1 MPQVPVYNL
10 EGKQVDTIDLNDKI
24 FAAPIKEIAIHQAAV
39 RQLAN
44 RRQGN
49 AATKTRAAVSGGGS
63 KPWRQKGTGRAR
75 QGSTR
80 APQWRH
86 VGVVFG
92 PHPRDYTQDM
102 PRKARRAAVRS
113 LLTSKVTENR
123 LRVLDQL
130 QLEEGKTKRVV
141 ALLSALNV
149 EGKALISLGAND
161 ENTVRAARNLPGIKT
176 LPAANLNALDLL
188 DYDNLILTR
197 EGIDV
202 LERFLA

>member
-1 MPQVPVYNL
+1 
-10 EGKQVDTIDLNDKI
+10 
-24 FAAPIKEIAIHQAAV
+24 
-39 RQLAN
+39 
-44 RRQGN
+44 
-49 AATKTRAAVSGGGS
+49 VSGGGS

-86 VGVVFG
+86 GGVVFG
-92 PHPRDYTQDM
+92 PHPRDYGQEM

-113 LLTSKVTENR
+113 LLTTKVNDNQ

-130 QLEEGKTKRVV
+130 TLEEGKTKLVV
-141 ALLSALNV
+141 ALLRALNI
-149 EGKALISLGAND
+149 EGKALLSMGTND
-161 ENTVRAARNLPGIKT
+161 ANTVRAARNIPTVKA

-188 DYDNLILTR
+188 KYDTLILTKD
-197 EGIDV
+197 GIDV

>member
-1 MPQVPVYNL
+1 MMQVPVYNMAG
-10 EGKQVDTIDLNDKI
+10 EVVDNIELNEKI
-24 FAAPIKEIAIHQAAV
+24 FAAPMKQVAVHQAAV

-44 RRQGN
+44 RRQGT
-49 AATKTRAAVSGGGS
+49 ADTRTRGEVAGGGH

-86 VGVVFG
+86 GGVVFG
-92 PHPRDYTQDM
+92 PHPRDYRQAM

-113 LLTSKVTENR
+113 LLASKVAEDR

-130 QLEEGKTKRVV
+130 HFESFKTKNMVGMLKALSIHGKTLVSMGT
-141 ALLSALNV
+141 A
-149 EGKALISLGAND
+149 D
-161 ENTVRAARNLPGIKT
+161 ENAIRSAENVPMVRTI
-176 LPAANLNALDLL
+176 PAANLNVLDLL
-188 DYDNLILTR
+188 NYDHLILTR
-197 EGIDV
+197 DGIDV

>member
-1 MPQVPVYNL
+1 MPQVPVYDMA
-10 EGKQVDTIDLNDKI
+10 GKVVDQIDLNDKI
-24 FAAPIKEIAIHQAAV
+24 FAAPIKEESIRQAAL

-44 RRQGN
+44 ARQGT
-49 AATKTRAAVSGGGS
+49 ASTKTRSTVSGGNS

-86 VGVVFG
+86 GGIVFG
-92 PHPRDYTQDM
+92 PHPRDYRQEM

-113 LLTSKVTENR
+113 LLTSKVNENR
-123 LRVLDQL
+123 LTVLDQL
-130 QLEEGKTKRVV
+130 QLEEGKTKQVV

-149 EGKALISLGAND
+149 QGKALISMGSSD
-161 ENTVRAARNLPGIKT
+161 ENTVRAARNIPTVKT

-188 DYDNLILTR
+188 NYDHLILTK

-202 LERFLA
+202 LEKFLA

>member
-86 VGVVFG
+86 GGVVFG

>member
-1 MPQVPVYNL
+1 MPQVPVYNI

-24 FAAPIKEIAIHQAAV
+24 FAAPIKEVAIHQAAV

-44 RRQGN
+44 LRQGS
-49 AATKTRAAVSGGGS
+49 ASTKTRAAVAGGGA

-86 VGVVFG
+86 GGVVFG
-92 PHPRDYTQDM
+92 PHPRDYRQDM

-113 LLTSKVTENR
+113 LLTTKVNENR

-130 QLEEGKTKRVV
+130 QLAEGKTKRVV
-141 ALLSALNV
+141 ALLSALQI
-149 EGKALISLGAND
+149 EGKALISLGTSD
-161 ENTVRAARNLPGIKT
+161 ENTVRAARNLPTVKAI
-176 LPAANLNALDLL
+176 PAANLNALDLL
-188 DYDNLILTR
+188 NYDNLILTR
-197 EGIDV
+197 EGIDI

>member
-1 MPQVPVYNL
+1 MPQVPVYNMAG
-10 EGKQVDTIDLNDKI
+10 EQIDTIDLNERI
-24 FAAPIKEIAIHQAAV
+24 FAAPMKEAAVHQAAV

-44 RRQGN
+44 LRQGT
-49 AATKTRAAVSGGGS
+49 ASTKTRANVSGGGS

-86 VGVVFG
+86 GGIVFG
-92 PHPRDYTQDM
+92 PHPRDYSQDM

-113 LLTSKVTENR
+113 LLTTKVNDNQ

-130 QLEEGKTKRVV
+130 TLEEGKTKRVV
-141 ALLSALNV
+141 ALLKALNI
-149 EGKALISLGAND
+149 EGKALLSMGTSD
-161 ENTVRAARNLPGIKT
+161 VNTVRAARNIPTVKA

-188 DYDNLILTR
+188 RYDTLILTKD
-197 EGIDV
+197 GIDV

>member
-1 MPQVPVYNL
+1 MPQVPVFNL

-24 FAAPIKEIAIHQAAV
+24 FAAPIKEVAIHQAAV

-44 RRQGN
+44 RRQGT
-49 AATKTRAAVSGGGS
+49 ASTKTRAAVSGGGA

-86 VGVVFG
+86 GGVVFG
-92 PHPRDYTQDM
+92 PHPRDYRQEM

-113 LLTSKVTENR
+113 MLTSKVTENR
-123 LRVLDQL
+123 IWVLDQL

-149 EGKALISLGAND
+149 TGKALISLGSHD
-161 ENTVRAARNLPGIKT
+161 ENTVRAARNLPGVKT

-197 EGIDV
+197 EGVDV

>member
-1 MPQVPVYNL
+1 MS
-10 EGKQVDTIDLNDKI
+10 GAQVDTIDLNDTI
-24 FAAPIKEIAIHQAAV
+24 FAAPLKEVAIHQAATM
-39 RQLAN
+39 QMAN
-44 RRQGN
+44 QRQGT

-86 VGVVFG
+86 GGIVFG
-92 PHPRDYTQDM
+92 PHPRDYRQEM

-113 LLTSKVTENR
+113 LLTTKVNENQ

-130 QLEEGKTKRVV
+130 TLDEGKTKHVAALLKALNIGGK
-141 ALLSALNV
+141 ALLSM
-149 EGKALISLGAND
+149 GASD
-161 ENTVRAARNLPGIKT
+161 ANTVRAARNIPTVKT
-176 LPAANLNALDLL
+176 LPAANLNTLDLL
-188 DYDNLILTR
+188 NYDTLILTKD
-197 EGIDV
+197 GIDV

>member
-1 MPQVPVYNL
+1 MPQVPVFNL

-24 FAAPIKEIAIHQAAV
+24 FAAPIKEVTIHQAAV

-44 RRQGN
+44 QRQGTH
-49 AATKTRAAVSGGGS
+49 ATKTRSLVSGGGS

-86 VGVVFG
+86 GGIVFG
-92 PHPRDYTQDM
+92 PHPRDYRQDM
-102 PRKARRAAVRS
+102 PRKMRRAAVRS
-113 LLTSKVTENR
+113 LLTTKVTENR

-130 QLEEGKTKRVV
+130 QLDEGKTKRVV
-141 ALLSALNV
+141 ALLTALNV
-149 EGKALISLGAND
+149 EGKALISLGSPD
-161 ENTVRAARNLPGIKT
+161 ENTVRAARNLPGVKT

-188 DYDNLILTR
+188 NYDNLILTR

>member
-1 MPQVPVYNL
+1 MPRVPVYNMAG
-10 EGKQVDTIDLNDKI
+10 EIVDNVDLNDKI
-24 FAAPIKEIAIHQAAV
+24 FAAPIKEVAIHQAAT
-39 RQLAN
+39 RQMAN
-44 RRQGN
+44 LRQGTH
-49 AATKTRAAVSGGGS
+49 ATKTRAAVSGGGS

-86 VGVVFG
+86 GGIVFG
-92 PHPRDYTQDM
+92 PQPRSYRQSM

-130 QLEEGKTKRVV
+130 ALDEGKTKRVV
-141 ALLSALNV
+141 ALLKALQV
-149 EGKALISLGAND
+149 EGKTLLTMGACD
-161 ENTVRAARNLPGIKT
+161 VNTVRASRNLPGVKT

-188 DYDNLILTR
+188 NYDHLILTR

>member
-24 FAAPIKEIAIHQAAV
+24 FAAPIKEVAIHQAAV

-86 VGVVFG
+86 GGIVFG
-92 PHPRDYTQDM
+92 PHPRDYSQDM

-113 LLTSKVTENR
+113 LLTTKVTENR

-130 QLEEGKTKRVV
+130 QLDEGKTKRVV
-141 ALLSALNV
+141 ALLGALNV
-149 EGKALISLGAND
+149 EGKAIISMGAND
-161 ENTVRAARNLPGIKT
+161 ENTVRAARNIPGVKT
-176 LPAANLNALDLL
+176 MPAANLNALDLL
-188 DYDNLILTR
+188 DYDTLILTR
-197 EGIDV
+197 EGIDI

>member
-10 EGKQVDTIDLNDKI
+10 EGQQVDTIDLNERI
-24 FAAPIKEIAIHQAAV
+24 FAAPIKEVAIHQAAV

-44 RRQGN
+44 RRQGT
-49 AATKTRAAVSGGGS
+49 AATKTRSAVSGGGS

-86 VGVVFG
+86 GGIVFG
-92 PHPRDYTQDM
+92 PHPRDYRQDM

-130 QLEEGKTKRVV
+130 QLGEGKTKRVV

-149 EGKALISLGAND
+149 QGKALISMGAND

-188 DYDNLILTR
+188 DYDTLILTR

>member
-1 MPQVPVYNL
+1 MPQVPVYDMA
-10 EGKQVDTIDLNDKI
+10 GKVIDQIDLNDKI
-24 FAAPIKEIAIHQAAV
+24 FAAPIQEVSIRQAAL

-44 RRQGN
+44 LRQGT
-49 AATKTRAAVSGGGS
+49 ASTKTRANVAGGGT

-86 VGVVFG
+86 GGIVFG
-92 PHPRDYTQDM
+92 PHPRDYRQDM

-113 LLTSKVTENR
+113 LLTTKVNENR

-141 ALLSALNV
+141 ALLGALNLD
-149 EGKALISLGAND
+149 GKALISMGTSD
-161 ENTVRAARNLPGIKT
+161 ENTVRAARNIPTVKT

-188 DYDNLILTR
+188 NYDNLILTR
-197 EGIDV
+197 ESIDV
-202 LERFLA
+202 LEKFLS

>member
-10 EGKQVDTIDLNDKI
+10 EGKQVDTIDLNEKI
-24 FAAPIKEIAIHQAAV
+24 FAAPIKEVAIHQAAV

-44 RRQGN
+44 RRQGT
-49 AATKTRAAVSGGGS
+49 ASTKTRAAVSGGGA

-86 VGVVFG
+86 GGVVFG
-92 PHPRDYTQDM
+92 PHPRDYRQDM

-149 EGKALISLGAND
+149 EGKALISMGAHD
-161 ENTVRAARNLPGIKT
+161 ENTVRAARNLPGVKT

-188 DYDNLILTR
+188 DYDTLILTR
-197 EGIDV
+197 EGVDV

>member
-1 MPQVPVYNL
+1 MA
-10 EGKQVDTIDLNDKI
+10 GKVIDQIDLNDKI
-24 FAAPIKEIAIHQAAV
+24 FAAPIQEVSIRQAAL

-44 RRQGN
+44 LRQGT
-49 AATKTRAAVSGGGS
+49 ASTKTRANVAGGGT

-86 VGVVFG
+86 GGIVFG
-92 PHPRDYTQDM
+92 PHPRDYRQDM

-113 LLTSKVTENR
+113 LLTTKVNENR

-141 ALLSALNV
+141 ALLGALNLD
-149 EGKALISLGAND
+149 GKALISMGTSD
-161 ENTVRAARNLPGIKT
+161 ENTVRAARNIPTVKT

-188 DYDNLILTR
+188 NYDNLILTR
-197 EGIDV
+197 ESIDV
-202 LERFLA
+202 LEKFLS

>member
-1 MPQVPVYNL
+1 MPQVPVFNL
-10 EGKQVDTIDLNDKI
+10 EGKQVDTIDLNDRI
-24 FAAPIKEIAIHQAAV
+24 FAAPIKEVAIHQAAV

-44 RRQGN
+44 RRQGT
-49 AATKTRAAVSGGGS
+49 ASTKTRAAVSGGGA

-86 VGVVFG
+86 GGVVFG
-92 PHPRDYTQDM
+92 PHPRDYRQEM

-113 LLTSKVTENR
+113 MLTSKVTENR
-123 LRVLDQL
+123 IWVLDQL

-149 EGKALISLGAND
+149 TGKALISLGSHD
-161 ENTVRAARNLPGIKT
+161 ENTVRAARNLPGVKT

-197 EGIDV
+197 EGVDV

>member
-1 MPQVPVYNL
+1 MAGEQI
-10 EGKQVDTIDLNDKI
+10 DTIDLNERI
-24 FAAPIKEIAIHQAAV
+24 FGAPMKEAAVHQAAV

-44 RRQGN
+44 LRQGT
-49 AATKTRAAVSGGGS
+49 ASTKTRANVSGGGS

-86 VGVVFG
+86 GGIVFG
-92 PHPRDYTQDM
+92 PHPRDYSQDM

-113 LLTSKVTENR
+113 LLTTKVNDNQ

-130 QLEEGKTKRVV
+130 TLEEGKTKRVV
-141 ALLSALNV
+141 ALLKALNI
-149 EGKALISLGAND
+149 EGKALLSMGTSD
-161 ENTVRAARNLPGIKT
+161 VNTVRAARNIPTVKA

-188 DYDNLILTR
+188 RYDTLILTKD
-197 EGIDV
+197 GIDV

>member
-1 MPQVPVYNL
+1 MPQVPVYNMA
-10 EGKQVDTIDLNDKI
+10 GKVIDQIDLNDKI
-24 FAAPIKEIAIHQAAV
+24 FAAPIKDQSIRQAAL

-44 RRQGN
+44 MRQGT
-49 AATKTRAAVSGGGS
+49 ASTKTRANVAGGGS

-86 VGVVFG
+86 GGIVFG
-92 PHPRDYTQDM
+92 PHPRDYRQEM

-123 LRVLDQL
+123 LWILDQL
-130 QLEEGKTKRVV
+130 QLEQGKTKGVV
-141 ALLSALNV
+141 ALLGALNV
-149 EGKALISLGAND
+149 EGKALITMGTSD
-161 ENTVRAARNLPGIKT
+161 ENTVRAARNIPTVKT
-176 LPAANLNALDLL
+176 VPAANLNALDLL
-188 DYDNLILTR
+188 NYDSLILTK

-202 LERFLA
+202 LEKFLA

>member
-1 MPQVPVYNL
+1 MPQVPVYNV
-10 EGKQVDTIDLNDKI
+10 EGKQVDTIDLNEKI
-24 FAAPIKEIAIHQAAV
+24 FAAPIHEVAIHQAAV

-44 RRQGN
+44 RRQGT
-49 AATKTRAAVSGGGS
+49 AATKTRSAVSGGGS

-86 VGVVFG
+86 GGIVFG

-113 LLTSKVTENR
+113 LLTTKVTENR

-141 ALLSALNV
+141 ALLGALNL
-149 EGKALISLGAND
+149 EGKALISMGASD
-161 ENTVRAARNLPGIKT
+161 ENTVRAARNLPGVKT

-188 DYDNLILTR
+188 DYDNLILTK

>member
-1 MPQVPVYNL
+1 MPQVPVYNI
-10 EGKQVDTIDLNDKI
+10 EGKQVDTIDLNEKI
-24 FAAPIKEIAIHQAAV
+24 FAAPIREATIHQAAV

-44 RRQGN
+44 RRQGT
-49 AATKTRAAVSGGGS
+49 AATKTRGMVAGGAA

-75 QGSTR
+75 QGSIR
-80 APQWRH
+80 APQFRH
-86 VGVVFG
+86 GGTVFG
-92 PHPRDYTQDM
+92 PQPRDYRQDM

-113 LLTSKVTENR
+113 LLTTKVNENR

-130 QLEEGKTKRVV
+130 QLPEGKTKRVV

-149 EGKALISLGAND
+149 EGKALIGMGACD
-161 ENTVRAARNLPGIKT
+161 ENTVRGARNIPGVKT
-176 LPAANLNALDLL
+176 LPAVNLNTLDLL

-197 EGIDV
+197 DGIDA